1 MDVQMRE
8 ISCHCAHQYPVD
20 RTSSDHGGYPPRPTA
35 TTPPGR
41 VGPSSIPSL
50 FGVCRKFDPTVQ
62 VKVTAADRWDDAA
75 IRCDGRALPT
85 KRVRVDTL
93 LTILMDFQPAGIV
106 IILVAVASIV
116 SNRLL
121 PQAGPWAALVAIGG
135 VAAFVGNRIMDMETH
150 PAWLLP
156 LAAVGAIIALGAGLR
171 LVRAIQAQ
179 AYNDHTVGY
188 VFTTALA
195 IAAMWLSIALI
206 NFQATNQTVVE
217 AITAK

>member
-1 MDVQMRE
+1 M
-8 ISCHCAHQYPVD
+8 
-20 RTSSDHGGYPPRPTA
+20 
-35 TTPPGR
+35 
-41 VGPSSIPSL
+41 
-50 FGVCRKFDPTVQ
+50 
-62 VKVTAADRWDDAA
+62 
-75 IRCDGRALPT
+75 
-85 KRVRVDTL
+85 DTL

-135 VAAFVGNRIMDMETH
+135 VGAYVGNHVMDMTSR

-156 LAAVGAIIALGAGLR
+156 LAAVGALIALGSGLR
-171 LVRAIQAQ
+171 LVRAIKAH

-195 IAAMWLSIALI
+195 ITAMWLSIAVI
-206 NFQATNQTVVE
+206 NFQDTNKTVTK
-217 AITAK
+217 ALTAMQSSAQSASVTGPGTSRT